1 MKQSL
6 AKVQPWKKL
15 WHAAHLFYLVGISA
29 TEWSH
34 ISLQGNWRKV
44 NERWLTHSTFK
55 HIFLRSRL
63 KISQTEK
70 NKLYITKKHEWLFFN
85 SSSVNHTR
93 IIGFVSFLV
102 KLIVFLVNVFLQ
114 QIWWEIEKQLAPRGT
129 EWTCGAILQLWL
141 RGERLEQM
149 FSFSHVARD
158 GQMWHAMNQ
167 QRNS

>member
-6 AKVQPWKKL
+6 ANVQPWKKL

-70 NKLYITKKHEWLFFN
+70 NKLYITKKHEWLFLLFKLSKSHKDHRFCFISGKIDCVFGECFSAADLMRN
-85 SSSVNHTR
+85 WKAISSERHRMNLWGDFTA
-93 IIGFVSFLV
+93 LV
-102 KLIVFLVNVFLQ
+102 ERWATGTDV
-114 QIWWEIEKQLAPRGT
+114 QLLPCCQRRT
-129 EWTCGAILQLWL
+129 D
-141 RGERLEQM
+141 
-149 FSFSHVARD
+149 VAR
-158 GQMWHAMNQ
+158 HEPTEK
-167 QRNS
+167 